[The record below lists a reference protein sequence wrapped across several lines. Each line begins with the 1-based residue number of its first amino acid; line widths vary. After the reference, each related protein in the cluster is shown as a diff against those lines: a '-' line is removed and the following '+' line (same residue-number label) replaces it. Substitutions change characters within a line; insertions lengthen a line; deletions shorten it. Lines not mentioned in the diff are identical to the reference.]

1 MTPVTSPMAS
11 TISSPASDE
20 DSSRQRVV
28 EEAIALVAAG
38 GVRGATLRDVAARC
52 GASVASIAYL
62 FGNKDGLIAEC
73 FAQVAARDRV
83 HLAALAAEAEA
94 MAIEPALAGPF
105 LWTLCEEACGDRRT
119 DMLVLIELW
128 LSAAGNP
135 RFAGICHAWLRA
147 RRDAFR
153 GFAHFFGADPL
164 AFDVLGLHL
173 LSESSFAVSCHG
185 SAAYRL
191 LARAGF
197 VEAVARVAGLGSADA
212 SPALAALAAR
222 FFADPETG
230 RAREPE
236 GKGGRGAESRAR
248 IVDATASIIEEEGLA
263 AVTNRAVAERANVSL
278 ALTTYHFK
286 SVTELAFA
294 GILRVFE
301 KVNAGFAQNAGN
313 PPQAKAMLERIR
325 SRSQPSGVE
334 RLRSRGMAEI
344 SLAAARS
351 SALEPLGIAMR
362 RQRGTIT
369 HASLGRGARSEVT
382 RTRAASHALW
392 SSAAFL
398 TAAAIDDSGA
408 LYDLESQAR
417 LAAERLLHIS

>member
-1 MTPVTSPMAS
+1 MPGP
-11 TISSPASDE
+11 DE
-20 DSSRQRVV
+20 DSNRQRIV
-28 EEAIALVAAG
+28 EETIVLVAAA
-38 GVRGATLRDVAARC
+38 GVRGATLRDVSARC

-73 FAQVAARDRV
+73 FALAVERDRAR
-83 HLAALAAEAEA
+83 LAALAAEAEA

-105 LWTLCEEACGDRRT
+105 LWTLCEEACGERRT
-119 DMLVLIELW
+119 DMLVLVELW
-128 LSAAGNP
+128 LSAPANP
-135 RFAGICHAWLRA
+135 RFAETCHVWLRA

-153 GFAHFFGADPL
+153 DFARLFGADPL
-164 AFDVLGLHL
+164 AFDILGLHL

-191 LARAGF
+191 LARTGF
-197 VEAVARVAGLGSADA
+197 LEAVARVAGLIDA
-212 SPALAALAAR
+212 ETEAGMAALAAR
-222 FFADPETG
+222 FFADPETD
-230 RAREPE
+230 RVREPD
-236 GKGGRGAESRAR
+236 GKSGRGAESRAR
-248 IVDATASIIEEEGLA
+248 IVDAAASIIEEEGLA
-263 AVTNRAVAERANVSL
+263 AVTNRAVAERADVSL

-301 KVNAGFAQNAGN
+301 KVNAGFVQNAGR
-313 PPQAKAMLERIR
+313 PPSAATVIARIR
-325 SRSQPSGVE
+325 NRSQPSGVE

-351 SALEPLGIAMR
+351 GALEPLGIAMR

-369 HASLGRGARSEVT
+369 HASLGRGTRHEVT

-398 TAAAIDDSGA
+398 TAAAIGDSGT
-408 LYDLESQAR
+408 LYDFESQAR
-417 LAAERLLHIS
+417 LAAARLLDID

>member
-1 MTPVTSPMAS
+1 MTHSVAPG
-11 TISSPASDE
+11 E
-20 DSSRQRVV
+20 DSNRQRIV
-28 EEAIALVAAG
+28 EETIALVAAAG
-38 GVRGATLRDVAARC
+38 IRGATLRDVAARC
-52 GASVASIAYL
+52 GASVANIAYL

-73 FAQVAARDRV
+73 FVQLVERDRAR
-83 HLAALAAEAEA
+83 LSALAAEAEA

-105 LWTLCEEACGDRRT
+105 LWTLCEEAGGARRT
-119 DMLVLIELW
+119 DMLALIELW
-128 LSAAGNP
+128 LSAAANP
-135 RFAGICHAWLRA
+135 RFAETCRTWLRA

-153 GFAHFFGADPL
+153 GFGHLFGADPL
-164 AFDVLGLHL
+164 AFDILGLHL

-185 SAAYRL
+185 SAAWRL

-197 VEAVARVAGLGSADA
+197 VEATARVAGLGNAEA
-212 SPALAALAAR
+212 APGVAALAAR

-230 RAREPE
+230 RTGETN
-236 GKGGRGAESRAR
+236 GGGGRGAESRAR
-248 IVDATASIIEEEGLA
+248 IVDAVASVIEEEGLA
-263 AVTNRAVAERANVSL
+263 AVTNRAVAERAGVSL

-294 GILRVFE
+294 GVLRVFE
-301 KVNAGFAQNAGN
+301 KVNAGFMRNAGN
-313 PPQAKAMLERIR
+313 PPQVAVMLERIR

-351 SALEPLGIAMR
+351 GALEPLGIAMR

-369 HASLGRGARSEVT
+369 HASLGRDARSGIT

-398 TAAAIDDSGA
+398 TAAAIGDAA
-408 LYDLESQAR
+408 LYDFESLAQ
-417 LAAERLLHIS
+417 LAAASLLDVD

>member
-1 MTPVTSPMAS
+1 MAS
-11 TISSPASDE
+11 TIHLTGTDD
-20 DSSRQRVV
+20 DSNRERIVQ
-28 EEAIALVAAG
+28 EAIALIAVAG
-38 GVRGATLRDVAARC
+38 IRGATLRDVAARC

-73 FAQVAARDRV
+73 FARVVERDRDR
-83 HLAALAAEAEA
+83 LARIAAEGEA
-94 MAIEPALAGPF
+94 MAVTPALAGAF
-105 LWTLCEEACGDRRT
+105 LWPLCEEACGSRRV

-128 LSAAGNP
+128 LAAPSNP
-135 RFAGICHAWLRA
+135 RFAEICHGWLRT

-153 GFAHFFGADPL
+153 GFADLFGAEQIACDI
-164 AFDVLGLHL
+164 LGLHL
-173 LSESSFAVSCHG
+173 LSESSFAVSCHD

-191 LARAGF
+191 LARASF
-197 VEAVARVAGLGSADA
+197 LEAAARLTGVSGAETLLDLAPLAG
-212 SPALAALAAR
+212 R

-230 RAREPE
+230 RQREGARPA
-236 GKGGRGAESRAR
+236 GRGAESRAR
-248 IVDATASIIEEEGLA
+248 MIDAAASIIEEEGLA
-263 AVTNRAVAERANVSL
+263 AVTNRAVAERTGVSL

-301 KVNAGFAQNAGN
+301 KVNAGFAHGPGTTPSLAT
-313 PPQAKAMLERIR
+313 MLARIR

-344 SLAAARS
+344 SLAAAREA
-351 SALEPLGIAMR
+351 ALEPLGLAMR

-369 HASLGRGARSEVT
+369 HASLGQAGREIT

-392 SSAAFL
+392 ASAAFL
-398 TAAAIDDSGA
+398 TTAAIGDSDS
-408 LYDLESQAR
+408 LYDFEAQAR
-417 LAAERLLHIS
+417 LAGARLLNID